1 MLKRRNRVSVNA
13 VLSLQVQAPI
23 ELNSLVRVAVA
34 FEPSR
39 AAGHNMIENEKTV
52 AVASYFVTVFTAALF
67 MALVGRYGLH
77 LY

>member
-1 MLKRRNRVSVNA
+1 M
-13 VLSLQVQAPI
+13 
-23 ELNSLVRVAVA
+23 VAVA

-39 AAGHNMIENEKTV
+39 AAGHNMIETKKTV
-52 AVASYFVTVFTAALF
+52 AIASYFVTVFTAALF